1 MSTRLTHDSF
11 KKQSG
16 STLIVTLIILILMML
31 LGVTAMS
38 TSDTQSK
45 LTGNLQFESL
55 AMDNSEKA
63 VKAGELWLDSV
74 AATTPSA
81 SAVAALLD
89 PLTGMS
95 WTNSDSVQVTPDD
108 SQRYAVAFVGVF
120 PSPTAGLGIDCSDPL
135 NPQKFD
141 CVNTYLVTARGTS
154 ARGATK
160 YVQTYYAEALK

>member
-1 MSTRLTHDSF
+1 MTHDSF
-11 KKQSG
+11 RKQSG

-45 LTGNLQFESL
+45 LTGNLQFENL
-55 AMDNSEKA
+55 AMDNAEKA

-81 SAVAALLD
+81 SAVTNTPNVLNTAD
-89 PLTGMS
+89 PLTI
-95 WTNSDSVQVTPDD
+95 SDSNWPASGVVI
-108 SQRYAVAFVGVF
+108 AFVGVY
-120 PSPTAGLGIDCSDPL
+120 PSPTAGLGLDCSDPL
-135 NPQKFD
+135 NEHNFD

-154 ARGATK
+154 GRGATK
-160 YVQTYYAEALK
+160 YVQTYYSEALK